1 MRIVLKKQHIKFNV
15 VINMIRLNL
24 FNSPSNTIITCVLFP
39 LIIYVVFNGASWI
52 FTEANWQAITNNK
65 RLFLIGQ
72 YPQEESWRI
81 QIVLIFLSYIL
92 GLLASLNKPVFY
104 KISIGI
110 SSVILIIG
118 LFPEQLMQ
126 IESPTRLWI
135 LSIGAGIPLG
145 YFTRNRFHLN
155 SSKII
160 VLGSIGM
167 ILSYILLRG
176 LKNSEVIPYVSTN
189 EWGGLLLTFFLALIG
204 ILLSF
209 PLGIFLA
216 LGRRSNLPFF
226 KGISVLFIETIRAV
240 PLVTLLFMT
249 LIIVPLLLPEGWR
262 LDRVGRAVAAI
273 TIFSGA
279 YMAENIRGG
288 LASVPNGQI
297 EAAKSLGLN
306 TFMSLSL
313 IVLPQA
319 LRNVIP
325 AIVGQFIS
333 LFKDTSLVVTIGL
346 LEIVGIGKSIVLGNI
361 DYINTQAE
369 VYLFLAF
376 VFWIFT
382 FSMSYI
388 SKLIE
393 NTLGVGKR

>member
-1 MRIVLKKQHIKFNV
+1 
-15 VINMIRLNL
+15 MIRLNL

-176 LKNSEVIPYVSTN
+176 LKNSEIIPYVSTN

>member
-1 MRIVLKKQHIKFNV
+1 MRIVLKKQHSKFNV

-176 LKNSEVIPYVSTN
+176 LKNSEIIPYVSTN

>member
-176 LKNSEVIPYVSTN
+176 LKNSEIIPYVSTN

>member
-1 MRIVLKKQHIKFNV
+1 MRLVLKNQHIKFNV
-15 VINMIRLNL
+15 VINTIRLNL
-24 FNSPSNTIITCVLFP
+24 FNSPLNTILTCVLFP
-39 LIIYVVFNGASWI
+39 LITYVVFNGVSWI
-52 FTEANWQAITNNK
+52 FTEANWQGITNNK

-92 GLLASLNKPVFY
+92 GILASLNKPVFY

-110 SSVILIIG
+110 SSAIFIIG
-118 LFPEQLMQ
+118 LFPEEFMQ
-126 IESPTRLWI
+126 IESTTRLWI

-160 VLGSIGM
+160 ILGSIGI

-306 TFMSLSL
+306 TFMSLYL

-346 LEIVGIGKSIVLGNI
+346 LDIVGIGKSVVLGNI